1 MLLNEKYPFSDVW
14 NNQVQVSY
22 MRIEN
27 FSDFL
32 KMEQL
37 YTPILIL
44 GRENKNDLTE
54 VFILQGRIQSPL
66 STLSQ

>member
-1 MLLNEKYPFSDVW
+1 
-14 NNQVQVSY
+14 

-37 YTPILIL
+37 YTPILIF

-66 STLSQ
+66 STLS

>member
-1 MLLNEKYPFSDVW
+1 
-14 NNQVQVSY
+14 

-54 VFILQGRIQSPL
+54 GLLLQGRTRNPFIYFVVINIVQA
-66 STLSQ
+66 